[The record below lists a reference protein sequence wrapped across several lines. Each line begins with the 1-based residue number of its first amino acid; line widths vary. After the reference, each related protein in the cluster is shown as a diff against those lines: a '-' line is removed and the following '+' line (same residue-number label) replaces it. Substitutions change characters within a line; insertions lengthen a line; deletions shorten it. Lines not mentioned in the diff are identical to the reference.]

1 MFFFDTCRQKQ
12 YCLLGF
18 EMVGY
23 RKLTTMQKCGTVVVG
38 CNRLFAPQGGL
49 LVKEFYLN
57 RFNWIF
63 NYTSRNF
70 LYVVLKTLCIVVGLP
85 VYCVVF
91 AAEMVLTFVNM
102 LFCWIPVLSMVV
114 TVVCKGVIW
123 LIDKLYYINVL
134 TDLDKFRDVKV
145 ADEDADNIVDVDY
158 TVRDD
163 ADGNDTCDG
172 GKLAEVTCGNAAD
185 GEETTDNAN
194 IGDSDNIAAKAD
206 ETDDTDEDTA
216 SDNK

>member
-1 MFFFDTCRQKQ
+1 M
-12 YCLLGF
+12 
-18 EMVGY
+18 
-23 RKLTTMQKCGTVVVG
+23 
-38 CNRLFAPQGGL
+38 
-49 LVKEFYLN
+49 KEFYLN

-134 TDLDKFRDVKV
+134 TDLDKFRDVKI

-163 ADGNDTCDG
+163 EDGNDTCDG
-172 GKLAEVTCGNAAD
+172 GKLAEVAS
-185 GEETTDNAN
+185 DNAN
-194 IGDSDNIAAKAD
+194 ANEDDSDNVAAKAD
-206 ETDDTDEDTA
+206 ESDITNGDTT